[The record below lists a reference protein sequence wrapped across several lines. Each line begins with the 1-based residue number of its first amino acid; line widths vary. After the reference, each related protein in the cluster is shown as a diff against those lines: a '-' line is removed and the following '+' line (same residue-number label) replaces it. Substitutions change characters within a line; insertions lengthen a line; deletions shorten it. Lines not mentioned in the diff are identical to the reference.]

1 MLLGGGTAPPPIAPP
16 GVSLVAA
23 GCLFVLLSAV
33 ASAQLISGDVEA
45 GRKKAAACGGCHGA
59 DGNSANPAVPSLAG
73 QAPLYTY
80 YQLVQFKLEKRKNP
94 AMAPFIAPLTDD
106 DMRDVAMYYAS
117 LRPAAGPAT
126 PDPEK
131 AAAGEQVAAR
141 YFCTSCH
148 RPDLSGQNQ
157 VPRLTGLSYD
167 YLVEQ
172 LRGYKA
178 QTRADTDY
186 AMTMAAQPLTETDIE
201 ALAHFITAA
210 ARR

>member
-1 MLLGGGTAPPPIAPP
+1 MAP
-16 GVSLVAA
+16 LVAP
-23 GCLFVLLSAV
+23 LS
-33 ASAQLISGDVEA
+33 
-45 GRKKAAACGGCHGA
+45 
-59 DGNSANPAVPSLAG
+59 
-73 QAPLYTY
+73 
-80 YQLVQFKLEKRKNP
+80 
-94 AMAPFIAPLTDD
+94 DD
-106 DMRDVAMYYAS
+106 DMRDIATYYAS
-117 LRPAAGPAT
+117 LPPAAGPAT
-126 PDPEK
+126 PDPAK
-131 AAAGEQVAAR
+131 AAAGEEIAAR

-157 VPRLTGLSYD
+157 VPRLSALSYD

-186 AMTMAAQPLTETDIE
+186 AMTMAAQPLTDADIE